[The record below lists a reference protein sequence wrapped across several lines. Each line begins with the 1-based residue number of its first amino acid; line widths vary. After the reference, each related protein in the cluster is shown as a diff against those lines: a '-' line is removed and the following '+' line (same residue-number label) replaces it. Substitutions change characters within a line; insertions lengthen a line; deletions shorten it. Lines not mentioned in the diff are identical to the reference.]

1 MRRQKGFNLSAVWT
15 LIAINLLLFIVTEL
29 AQHINHDLYVDLYE
43 TLGLQPD
50 SFTEEPWTI
59 VTSMFMHL
67 GFWHIFGNMITL
79 FFFGTYVSRL
89 IGENKF
95 LVIYFLGGLLG
106 NVFCIIL
113 GTSYYT
119 YIGASGAVFA
129 VGGALTMLRPNLR
142 VIIFPIP
149 APLPLWIAVLGMF
162 FVISLFPNVAWEA
175 HLGGLLLGL
184 AAGYLFRKKQRFF
197 I

>member
-1 MRRQKGFNLSAVWT
+1 MSKRKGSNLSAVWI
-15 LIAINLLLFIVTEL
+15 LIGINLLLFIVTEL
-29 AQHINHDLYVDLYE
+29 AQHINYDLYQDLFK
-43 TLGLQPD
+43 TLGLQPE
-50 SFTEEPWTI
+50 SFTEKPWTI

-95 LVIYFLGGLLG
+95 LLIYFLGGLLG

-113 GTSYYT
+113 GTSDYI

-129 VGGALTMLRPNLR
+129 VGGALTVLRPNLK

-162 FVISLFPNVAWEA
+162 LVISLFPNVAWEA

-184 AAGYLFRKKQRFF
+184 AAGYIFRKKQSFF